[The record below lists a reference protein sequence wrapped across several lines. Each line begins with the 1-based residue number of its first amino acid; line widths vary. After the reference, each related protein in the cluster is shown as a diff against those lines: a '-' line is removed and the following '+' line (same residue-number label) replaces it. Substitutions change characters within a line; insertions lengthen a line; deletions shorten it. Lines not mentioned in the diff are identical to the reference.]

1 MPDDLPQATLPPL
14 EPTTFANLGAAI
26 ERGGDPAAPAVIDL
40 GGEAPP
46 RTFSYRDLDAF
57 ADAVARGLLARGL
70 RRGERVAILSANRA
84 EYLAAFLGTMRAGLV
99 SVPVNF
105 KLPAVTVDFI
115 LRDCEAKLVL
125 CDAAR
130 EALRPAG
137 VPRLVFGGSFEALPD
152 PGPFEVVTPVAR
164 EPAMF
169 LYTSGSTGRP
179 KGVVLSHQSHLWVID
194 MRRRAPSA
202 DDHRVLVAAPLY
214 HMNALAVCQAALAQR
229 DSIVLLPGFTTGAY
243 IDAIA
248 AHRVTALTSVPTM
261 IAMMLREE
269 ERLGR
274 TDLSSVSAIRMGS
287 APVSRTLLAATRRMF
302 PRAAITNG
310 YGTTEAG
317 PVVFVSHPDGLP
329 TPELALG
336 VAHPGVQMRLVAGDG
351 GDGGR
356 GDGGEGVLEMR
367 CPALMN
373 AYHNLPEATRKAIT
387 ADGFYRTGDV
397 FRRDAEGFYTFVGRA
412 DDMFV
417 SGGENIYPGEV
428 EKLLERHPDIHQ
440 AVVVPVDD
448 EIKGQKPVAFVVPRV
463 GATLTEAAVKAFALA
478 NAAPYLHPRRVW
490 FLTELPLAG
499 TNKVDRRVLV
509 QRAAQGD
516 AGRGDMPRGGVPPG
530 DVTESTAT

>member
-1 MPDDLPQATLPPL
+1 MSMPDDLPQGLLPPL
-14 EPTTFANLGAAI
+14 EPTTFANLGDAI
-26 ERGGDPAAPAVIDL
+26 DRGGDPAAPAVIDL

-46 RTFSYRDLDAF
+46 RTYSYGELDVL

-70 RRGERVAILSANRA
+70 RRGERVAVLSANRA
-84 EYLAAFLGTMRAGLV
+84 EYLAVFLGTMRAGLV

-105 KLPAVTVDFI
+105 KLPAATVDFI
-115 LRDCEAKLVL
+115 LRDCDAKLVL
-125 CDAAR
+125 CDVAR
-130 EALRPAG
+130 EGLCPPDLQR
-137 VPRLVFGGSFEALPD
+137 VVFGDSFAALPD
-152 PGPFEVVTPVAR
+152 PGAFEVVTPVAR

-194 MRRRAPSA
+194 MRRRTPSA
-202 DDHRVLVAAPLY
+202 DDQRVLVAAPLY
-214 HMNALAVCQAALAQR
+214 HMNALAVCQAALAQH
-229 DSIVLLPGFTTGAY
+229 DMIVLLPGFTTGAY

-269 ERLGR
+269 AHLAR

-317 PVVFVSHPDGLP
+317 PVVFAPHPDGLP

-336 VAHPGVQMRLVAGDG
+336 VAHPRVQMRLVAGDD
-351 GDGGR
+351 GDAA
-356 GDGGEGVLEMR
+356 EGVLEMR

-373 AYHNLPEATRKAIT
+373 AYHNLPEATGRAIT

-397 FRRDAEGFYTFVGRA
+397 FRRDAEGFYTFVGRT

-440 AVVVPVDD
+440 AVVVPVED

-463 GATLTEAAVKAFALA
+463 GARLTEPAVKAFALA

-490 FLTELPLAG
+490 FLTEMPLAG
-499 TNKVDRRVLV
+499 TNKVDRRHLM
-509 QRAAQGD
+509 QRA
-516 AGRGDMPRGGVPPG
+516 RN
-530 DVTESTAT
+530 ATVDPAIEGQSQ

>member
-1 MPDDLPQATLPPL
+1 MPDDLPQDTLPPL
-14 EPTTFANLGAAI
+14 EATTFANLGDAI
-26 ERGGDPAAPAVIDL
+26 DRGGDPAAPALIDL

-46 RTFSYRDLDAF
+46 RTYSFRDFDAL
-57 ADAVARGLLARGL
+57 ADAIARGLLARGL
-70 RRGERVAILSANRA
+70 RHGERVAILAANRA

-105 KLPAVTVDFI
+105 KLPAATVDFI
-115 LRDCEAKLVL
+115 LRDCDARLVL
-125 CDAAR
+125 CDAPRA
-130 EALRPAG
+130 ALCPPDL
-137 VPRLVFGGSFEALPD
+137 PRLVFGGSFSALPE
-152 PGPFEVVTPVAR
+152 PGPFTSVTPAPR

-179 KGVVLSHQSHLWVID
+179 KGVVLSHHSHLWVID

-202 DDHRVLVAAPLY
+202 ADHRVLVAAPLY
-214 HMNALAVCQAALAQR
+214 HMNALAVCQSALAQH
-229 DSIVLLPGFTTGAY
+229 DTIVLLPGFTPASY
-243 IDAIA
+243 IDAMA

-261 IAMMLREE
+261 IAMLLREPAH
-269 ERLGR
+269 LAR
-274 TDLSSVSAIRMGS
+274 TDLASVSAIRMGS
-287 APVSRTLLAATRRMF
+287 APVSRALLAATRHAF
-302 PRAAITNG
+302 PHAAVTNG

-317 PVVFVSHPDGLP
+317 PVVFAPHPNGLP
-329 TPELALG
+329 TPDLALG
-336 VAHPGVQMRLVAGDG
+336 VAHPRVQLRLVAGDG
-351 GDGGR
+351 RDAA
-356 GDGGEGVLEMR
+356 EGVLEMR

-373 AYHNLPEATRKAIT
+373 AYHNLPEATARAIT
-387 ADGFYRTGDV
+387 VDGFYRTGDV
-397 FRRDAEGFYTFVGRA
+397 FRRDADGFYTFVGRA

-448 EIKGQKPVAFVVPRV
+448 DIKGQKPVAFVVPRV
-463 GATLTEAAVKAFALA
+463 GADLTEQAVKHFALA

-499 TNKVDRRVLV
+499 TNKIDRRTLM

-516 AGRGDMPRGGVPPG
+516 RQGD
-530 DVTESTAT
+530 TTK